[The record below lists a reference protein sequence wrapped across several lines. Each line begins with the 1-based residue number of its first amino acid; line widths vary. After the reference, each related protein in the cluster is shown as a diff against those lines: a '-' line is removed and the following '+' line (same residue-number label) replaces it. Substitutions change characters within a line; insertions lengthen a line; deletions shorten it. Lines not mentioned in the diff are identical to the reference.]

1 MDINAPVCGTT
12 ALSLC
17 LYREK
22 PSIFELLLCHRCT
35 RNRIDVNRMS
45 KDDKLRV
52 EPPLI
57 TACRLGNKNAVRLLI
72 ASGSDVDCVDSY
84 QHSALW
90 MATRQR
96 HADLVT
102 LLLQNGATVNPS
114 PKWTHSPLFFA
125 VKYSSHR
132 TEIARQLIYNGA
144 DVGVQ
149 SNTSLLYC
157 AIVQG
162 DVGVAK
168 LIVEAGYNVSKDERI
183 RQESRS
189 ETLTRNPE
197 LLSWFDEELSQP
209 ASLHRQCRSVIRSHI
224 SSVNNNKHFLLKLL
238 QLPLPKSVIIY
249 LAIDEDAFG
258 ERYFPFAEKDKRII
272 PSR

>member
-1 MDINAPVCGTT
+1 M
-12 ALSLC
+12 
-17 LYREK
+17 
-22 PSIFELLLCHRCT
+22 
-35 RNRIDVNRMS
+35 
-45 KDDKLRV
+45 
-52 EPPLI
+52 
-57 TACRLGNKNAVRLLI
+57 LI

-90 MATRQR
+90 MSTRQR

-102 LLLQNGATVNPS
+102 LLLQNGAVVNPS

-157 AIVQG
+157 AVVQG
-162 DVGVAK
+162 DVSIAR

-183 RQESRS
+183 RQEAKS

-197 LLSWFDEELSQP
+197 LQSWFEEELTQP
-209 ASLHRQCRSVIRSHI
+209 ASLHRQCRTVIRNRI
-224 SSVNNNKHFLLKLL
+224 SQVNDNKNFLLKLL
-238 QLPLPKSVIIY
+238 QLPLPRSVVNF
-249 LAIDEDAFG
+249 LALHEDAFG
-258 ERYFPFAEKDKRII
+258 DRYFPFAEKEKHKQRQES
-272 PSR
+272 PSRN